1 MSGPIKETKIF
12 KRSVYS
18 LILQKKK
25 KKSYLELKSQQIPY
39 PSHQAHPSLHL
50 LLSS

>member
-1 MSGPIKETKIF
+1 MST
-12 KRSVYS
+12 S
-18 LILQKKK
+18 LSLKKKKKKK